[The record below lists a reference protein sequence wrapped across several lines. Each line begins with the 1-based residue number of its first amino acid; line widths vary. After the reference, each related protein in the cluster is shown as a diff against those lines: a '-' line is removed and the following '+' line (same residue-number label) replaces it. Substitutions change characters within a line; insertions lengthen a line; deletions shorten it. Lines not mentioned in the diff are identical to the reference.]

1 MSYAE
6 DNKRLAKNTLFLYF
20 RTAVVMLVSLYIAR
34 VVLDVLG
41 VEDYGIYNVVGSI
54 VVLFSFLNN
63 AMTQASQRFIT
74 FELGKKE
81 KAQLQ
86 KVFSMCINTQVLIVI
101 VIVILAETIGLWF
114 LNSKLNIP
122 TDRMEAANWVYQF
135 SILTFGINVLRVPYD
150 ASVIAYE
157 RMSFFAY
164 ASIIDAFLKLGA
176 VFILKII
183 VFDKLIMYSVL
194 YFLITV
200 TLFFVYKRYCNVR
213 FNSTR
218 YKYIW
223 DQILFNK
230 LSTYSGWSM
239 FGSFS
244 NVATQN
250 GFIFLINIFYGVTT
264 NAAMGIANQV
274 SHAMTSIVS
283 GFQTSSRPQIVKSY
297 AQGEKSRFFDLITRT
312 SKFSFSL
319 IFIPVLIIVVNMPLI
334 LDIWL
339 KEVPQYAVPFSQLLV
354 ISVLFDATSG
364 PYNIAIMSSE
374 RVRNYQL
381 SISAVFLLDLII
393 SYLLIK
399 FGIPP
404 NYILISRIM
413 TRGVTNLIVGLFY
426 LNSLYRFKV
435 IRYLKIVLLPI
446 SIVVI
451 LLTPMIIYLN
461 VIASGWQLLG
471 YSVISIS
478 MVGGLLAY
486 FVIFDE
492 NERKY
497 IVSFIT
503 KRF

>member
-1 MSYAE
+1 
-6 DNKRLAKNTLFLYF
+6 
-20 RTAVVMLVSLYIAR
+20 
-34 VVLDVLG
+34 
-41 VEDYGIYNVVGSI
+41 
-54 VVLFSFLNN
+54 
-63 AMTQASQRFIT
+63 
-74 FELGKKE
+74 
-81 KAQLQ
+81 
-86 KVFSMCINTQVLIVI
+86 
-101 VIVILAETIGLWF
+101 
-114 LNSKLNIP
+114 
-122 TDRMEAANWVYQF
+122 
-135 SILTFGINVLRVPYD
+135 
-150 ASVIAYE
+150 
-157 RMSFFAY
+157 
-164 ASIIDAFLKLGA
+164 
-176 VFILKII
+176 
-183 VFDKLIMYSVL
+183 
-194 YFLITV
+194 
-200 TLFFVYKRYCNVR
+200 
-213 FNSTR
+213 
-218 YKYIW
+218 
-223 DQILFNK
+223 
-230 LSTYSGWSM
+230 
-239 FGSFS
+239 
-244 NVATQN
+244 
-250 GFIFLINIFYGVTT
+250 
-264 NAAMGIANQV
+264 
-274 SHAMTSIVS
+274 
-283 GFQTSSRPQIVKSY
+283 
-297 AQGEKSRFFDLITRT
+297 
-312 SKFSFSL
+312 
-319 IFIPVLIIVVNMPLI
+319 MPLI